1 MLDQLFSCL
10 TAWLAPICCFTAEEA
25 WLRPK
30 GMRGARRACICASF
44 RRSPAVLARRCR
56 WREHWNRLRDLRRVV
71 TGAIELERA
80 EKRIGSSLQAHPT
93 VYAPAEYAQAVD
105 GLDLAELAITS
116 TATLRVEAPP
126 AGAFTLPD
134 LPEIGVVVAPA
145 EGDKC
150 ERCWRV
156 LVEVGH
162 HGRAGLCERCT
173 DALEAAAGGPSGG
186 GASGG

>member
-1 MLDQLFSCL
+1 MHLRVFPDLPKSWRDD
-10 TAWLAPICCFTAEEA
+10 ALAQ
-25 WLRPK
+25 R
-30 GMRGARRACICASF
+30 
-44 RRSPAVLARRCR
+44 
-56 WREHWNRLRDLRRVV
+56 WNRLRDLRRVV
-71 TGAIELERA
+71 TGAIEIERA
-80 EKRIGSSLQAHPT
+80 AKRIGSSLQAHPT
-93 VYAPAEYAQAVD
+93 VYAPADYAAAVD

-126 AGAFTLPD
+126 PGAYMLPD

-156 LVEVGH
+156 LTEVGH

-173 DALEAAAGGPSGG
+173 DALEAAAG
-186 GASGG
+186 

>member
-1 MLDQLFSCL
+1 MGREGHR
-10 TAWLAPICCFTAEEA
+10 AEESVH
-25 WLRPK
+25 LRVFPDLPK
-30 GMRGARRACICASF
+30 SWRDDA
-44 RRSPAVLARRCR
+44 LAQR
-56 WREHWNRLRDLRRVV
+56 WNRLRDLRRVV
-71 TGAIELERA
+71 TGAIEIERA
-80 EKRIGSSLQAHPT
+80 AKRIGSSLQAHPT
-93 VYAPAEYAQAVD
+93 VYAPADYAQAVD

-126 AGAFTLPD
+126 PGAYMLPD

-156 LVEVGH
+156 LTEVGH

-173 DALEAAAGGPSGG
+173 DALAAPAGATAG
-186 GASGG
+186 